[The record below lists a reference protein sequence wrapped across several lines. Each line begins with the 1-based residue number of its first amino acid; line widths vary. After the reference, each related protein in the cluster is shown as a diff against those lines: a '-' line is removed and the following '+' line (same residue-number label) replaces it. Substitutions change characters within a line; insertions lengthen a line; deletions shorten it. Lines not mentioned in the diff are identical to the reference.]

1 MTYDFKL
8 LPEALRA
15 GAFALIVFI
24 ATLLAGFD
32 LDVIWSDPEAYA
44 RAGISGS
51 IAAVGAAVLGV
62 LTRAKA

>member
-24 ATLLAGFD
+24 ATQAANIQAQD
-32 LDVIWSDPEAYA
+32 DWKEWAVS
-44 RAGISGS
+44 AGIGA
-51 IAAVGAAVLGV
+51 IAFVGAAVLGV
-62 LTRAKA
+62 LTRPRT